1 MSSSSKQQQKFMGMV
16 HALQKGD
23 MKQSDASPEIK
34 KVAKDMNPSDVK
46 DFASTKHSGLPKKVK
61 QEIVKRLKEYAMM
74 IPNHQI
80 QPSAPADSL
89 RSDDEMDVKENF
101 PANWLVG
108 RVSDQHSQLGT
119 TPREDYDDTNF
130 DKEDS
135 GQEDLENEN
144 MNEAPEIKTITK
156 KEWSKIKKFNKHIG
170 QDGTYYVMAYNDK
183 IGTYLNPVKIVKE
196 SVNEELINEDI
207 DTMYLVVAL
216 IGQLALAG
224 QLGLEKFA
232 DYERRLGP
240 IDSIKKWWK
249 DKKDDKAI
257 KSLIAKIKSDPEM
270 IAFFKMSQNQQKGKF
285 RKLLSTKLSSDE
297 IQYLNRIKKSDLL
310 ENVIAKDGKVLS
322 NTNLIGYYEFDRD
335 SDSFWVDDVKKG
347 KGQLSFDTKKEVEDY
362 FKKNE
367 KDALK
372 HLGKLRG
379 KSESITE
386 ATASDVIKDLDKV
399 RHDLIKKV
407 DVLIAKKKKLYSNV
421 DIESP
426 MSAEEKQL
434 DKDIQTIFS
443 QIQQLIQQKRKIK
456 TESLND
462 ELSGNDLEMVAGII
476 DILKQVKDKE
486 NRKEIALNMIKQ
498 FKEEDIDFDYSK
510 FLSQLKEYGSNLT
523 DTFLLPRHSDKLP
536 GTPADK
542 NAIDNPDSE
551 SGNLYEVGLGDWHF
565 KAIQK
570 LYQKAGSF
578 GRKKIAA
585 VITKNP
591 NSNWNKIERELQDSD
606 YYEISDYSD
615 KLGLSEVVENL
626 IKKKT
631 K

>member
-1 MSSSSKQQQKFMGMV
+1 
-16 HALQKGD
+16 
-23 MKQSDASPEIK
+23 
-34 KVAKDMNPSDVK
+34 
-46 DFASTKHSGLPKKVK
+46 
-61 QEIVKRLKEYAMM
+61 
-74 IPNHQI
+74 
-80 QPSAPADSL
+80 
-89 RSDDEMDVKENF
+89 
-101 PANWLVG
+101 
-108 RVSDQHSQLGT
+108 LGT

-183 IGTYLNPVKIVKE
+183 IGTHLNPVKIVKE
-196 SVNEELINEDI
+196 SV
-207 DTMYLVVAL
+207 
-216 IGQLALAG
+216 
-224 QLGLEKFA
+224 
-232 DYERRLGP
+232 
-240 IDSIKKWWK
+240 
-249 DKKDDKAI
+249 
-257 KSLIAKIKSDPEM
+257 
-270 IAFFKMSQNQQKGKF
+270 
-285 RKLLSTKLSSDE
+285 
-297 IQYLNRIKKSDLL
+297 
-310 ENVIAKDGKVLS
+310 
-322 NTNLIGYYEFDRD
+322 
-335 SDSFWVDDVKKG
+335 
-347 KGQLSFDTKKEVEDY
+347 
-362 FKKNE
+362 
-367 KDALK
+367 
-372 HLGKLRG
+372 
-379 KSESITE
+379 
-386 ATASDVIKDLDKV
+386 
-399 RHDLIKKV
+399 
-407 DVLIAKKKKLYSNV
+407 
-421 DIESP
+421 
-426 MSAEEKQL
+426 
-434 DKDIQTIFS
+434 
-443 QIQQLIQQKRKIK
+443 
-456 TESLND
+456 ND

-536 GTPADK
+536 GTPDEK
-542 NAIDNPDSE
+542 NAIDNPDNK

>member
-1 MSSSSKQQQKFMGMV
+1 
-16 HALQKGD
+16 
-23 MKQSDASPEIK
+23 
-34 KVAKDMNPSDVK
+34 
-46 DFASTKHSGLPKKVK
+46 
-61 QEIVKRLKEYAMM
+61 
-74 IPNHQI
+74 
-80 QPSAPADSL
+80 
-89 RSDDEMDVKENF
+89 
-101 PANWLVG
+101 
-108 RVSDQHSQLGT
+108 
-119 TPREDYDDTNF
+119 
-130 DKEDS
+130 
-135 GQEDLENEN
+135 
-144 MNEAPEIKTITK
+144 
-156 KEWSKIKKFNKHIG
+156 
-170 QDGTYYVMAYNDK
+170 
-183 IGTYLNPVKIVKE
+183 
-196 SVNEELINEDI
+196 
-207 DTMYLVVAL
+207 
-216 IGQLALAG
+216 
-224 QLGLEKFA
+224 
-232 DYERRLGP
+232 
-240 IDSIKKWWK
+240 
-249 DKKDDKAI
+249 
-257 KSLIAKIKSDPEM
+257 
-270 IAFFKMSQNQQKGKF
+270 
-285 RKLLSTKLSSDE
+285 
-297 IQYLNRIKKSDLL
+297 
-310 ENVIAKDGKVLS
+310 
-322 NTNLIGYYEFDRD
+322 
-335 SDSFWVDDVKKG
+335 
-347 KGQLSFDTKKEVEDY
+347 
-362 FKKNE
+362 
-367 KDALK
+367 
-372 HLGKLRG
+372 
-379 KSESITE
+379 
-386 ATASDVIKDLDKV
+386 
-399 RHDLIKKV
+399 LIKKV
-407 DVLIAKKKKLYSNV
+407 YVLIAKKKKLYSNV

-426 MSAEEKQL
+426 MSADEKQL
-434 DKDIQTIFS
+434 DKDIQSIFS

-462 ELSGNDLEMVAGII
+462 ELSGNDLEMVVGII

-591 NSNWNKIERELQDSD
+591 NSNWSKIERELQDSD

>member
-1 MSSSSKQQQKFMGMV
+1 MGMV
-16 HALQKGD
+16 HTLQKGD
-23 MKQSDASPEIK
+23 MNQSDASAELK
-34 KVAKDMNPSDVK
+34 KVAKDMNPSDVT
-46 DFASTKHSGLPKKVK
+46 DFASTKHKGLPKKVK

-74 IPNHQI
+74 IPNHQT
-80 QPSAPADSL
+80 QPSAPKDSL
-89 RSDDEMDVKENF
+89 RSDDEMDVNENF
-101 PANWLVG
+101 PANWLAG

-130 DKEDS
+130 DKDDS
-135 GQEDLENEN
+135 GQEDLESEN
-144 MNEAPEIKTITK
+144 MNEAPEIQTITK
-156 KEWSKIKKFNKHIG
+156 KEWSKIKNFNKHIG
-170 QDGTYYVMAYNDK
+170 QDGTHYVMAYSDK
-183 IGTYLNPVKIVKE
+183 LGTHLNPVKIVKE
-196 SVNEELINEDI
+196 SKLNESW
-207 DTMYLVVAL
+207 TV
-216 IGQLALAG
+216 
-224 QLGLEKFA
+224 
-232 DYERRLGP
+232 
-240 IDSIKKWWK
+240 
-249 DKKDDKAI
+249 
-257 KSLIAKIKSDPEM
+257 
-270 IAFFKMSQNQQKGKF
+270 
-285 RKLLSTKLSSDE
+285 
-297 IQYLNRIKKSDLL
+297 
-310 ENVIAKDGKVLS
+310 KDGSVLS
-322 NTNLIGYYEFDRD
+322 NGKLIGYYDFDRD

-367 KDALK
+367 KDAIK
-372 HLGKLRG
+372 HLGKLR
-379 KSESITE
+379 ESTNP
-386 ATASDVIKDLDKV
+386 SDIIKDLDKV
-399 RHDLIKKV
+399 RTDLIKQV

-426 MSAEEKQL
+426 MSADEKKL

-443 QIQQLIQQKRKIK
+443 QIQQIIQQKRKIK
-456 TESLND
+456 TESIND
-462 ELSGNDLEMVAGII
+462 ELSGNEREMVVGII

-498 FKEEDIDFDYSK
+498 FKEENIDFDYSV

-536 GTPADK
+536 GTPTEK

-551 SGNLYEVGLGDWHF
+551 DGKLYEVGLGDWHF

-570 LYQKAGSF
+570 LYQKAGAF

-591 NSNWNKIERELQDSD
+591 NSAWSKIERELQDSD

-615 KLGLSEVVENL
+615 KLGLSEVVENI
-626 IKKKT
+626 IKKRT

>member
-1 MSSSSKQQQKFMGMV
+1 MPSSSKQQQKFMGMV

-46 DFASTKHSGLPKKVK
+46 DFASTKHSGLPKRVK

-74 IPNHQI
+74 IPNHQT

-89 RSDDEMDVKENF
+89 RSDDEMDVNENF

-108 RVSDQHSQLGT
+108 RVSDQHSKLGT

-156 KEWSKIKKFNKHIG
+156 KEWSKIKNFNKHIG
-170 QDGTYYVMAYNDK
+170 QDGTHYVMAYNDK
-183 IGTYLNPVKIVKE
+183 IGTHLNPVKIVKE
-196 SVNEELINEDI
+196 STLNEDNWK
-207 DTMYLVVAL
+207 A
-216 IGQLALAG
+216 
-224 QLGLEKFA
+224 EKNSIFLNGSKVG
-232 DYERRLGP
+232 DY
-240 IDSIKKWWK
+240 S
-249 DKKDDKAI
+249 
-257 KSLIAKIKSDPEM
+257 
-270 IAFFKMSQNQQKGKF
+270 
-285 RKLLSTKLSSDE
+285 
-297 IQYLNRIKKSDLL
+297 Y
-310 ENVIAKDGKVLS
+310 
-322 NTNLIGYYEFDRD
+322 DRD
-335 SDSFWVDDVKKG
+335 SDAFWMDNIKG
-347 KGQLSFDTKKEVEDY
+347 SGQKSFDTTKEMLQFIQKHKSDY
-362 FKKNE
+362 
-367 KDALK
+367 LK
-372 HLGKLRG
+372 ARKAYIGKG
-379 KSESITE
+379 YIKETTNPADI
-386 ATASDVIKDLDKV
+386 IKDLDKV

-426 MSAEEKQL
+426 MSADEKQL
-434 DKDIQTIFS
+434 DKDIQSIFS

-462 ELSGNDLEMVAGII
+462 ELSGNDLEMVVGII

-591 NSNWNKIERELQDSD
+591 NSNWSKIERELQDSD

>member
-1 MSSSSKQQQKFMGMV
+1 MV

-23 MKQSDASPEIK
+23 MKQSDASPELK
-34 KVAKDMNPSDVK
+34 KVAKDMKSSDVTA
-46 DFASTKHSGLPKKVK
+46 FASTKHKGLPKKVK

-74 IPNHQI
+74 IPNHQT

-89 RSDDEMDVKENF
+89 RSDDEMDVNENF

-156 KEWSKIKKFNKHIG
+156 KEWSKIKSFNKHIG
-170 QDGTYYVMAYNDK
+170 QDGTHYVMAYNDK
-183 IGTYLNPVKIVKE
+183 IGTHLNPVKIVKE
-196 SVNEELINEDI
+196 STANE
-207 DTMYLVVAL
+207 
-216 IGQLALAG
+216 
-224 QLGLEKFA
+224 
-232 DYERRLGP
+232 
-240 IDSIKKWWK
+240 S
-249 DKKDDKAI
+249 
-257 KSLIAKIKSDPEM
+257 
-270 IAFFKMSQNQQKGKF
+270 
-285 RKLLSTKLSSDE
+285 
-297 IQYLNRIKKSDLL
+297 
-310 ENVIAKDGKVLS
+310 VIAKDGKILS
-322 NTNLIGYYEFDRD
+322 NNNLIGYYDFDRD

-367 KDALK
+367 KDAIK
-372 HLGKLRG
+372 HLGKLR
-379 KSESITE
+379 ESISE

-434 DKDIQTIFS
+434 DKDIQSVFS

-462 ELSGNDLEMVAGII
+462 ELSGNNLEMVVGII

-536 GTPADK
+536 GTPDEK

-570 LYQKAGSF
+570 LYQKAGAF

-591 NSNWNKIERELQDSD
+591 NSNWNKIERELHDSD

-615 KLGLSEVVENL
+615 KLGLSEIIENL
-626 IKKKT
+626 IKRKT